1 MHLFS
6 KIFFSLTLL
15 GTGLGSAPIYAT
27 NPNHQEETV
36 RQLPRT
42 GFISRIYQIRVKIGK
57 KQKKTAFYV
66 LDDHYSLYTVSS
78 SSLWKKGD
86 QLTIEN
92 LMEDSFDDEDDE
104 DDDDEGDEVGL
115 KVKNHTRNSKKT
127 LLRAGWAS
135 PREYDIVDI
144 HSHTTPDYDKVVT
157 VTLDNGT
164 SWKITYFDEKPS
176 AKHWHKG
183 EKVMIFINTSAAQNP
198 FLTGEYLPHFQ
209 YNLVNINSHYPFAGE
224 PAELIQ

>member
-6 KIFFSLTLL
+6 KIFFSLPLLL

-27 NPNHQEETV
+27 SPNHQEETV
-36 RQLPRT
+36 HQLPRT
-42 GFISRIYQIRVKIGK
+42 GVISRIYQIPVKTGK
-57 KQKKTAFYV
+57 KQKKFAFYI
-66 LDDHYSLYTVSS
+66 LDDHYSVRTVSS
-78 SSLWKKGD
+78 SPLWKKGD

-92 LMEDSFDDEDDE
+92 LMEDSFDD
-104 DDDDEGDEVGL
+104 DDDGEGVAL

-157 VTLDNGT
+157 VTLDDGT
-164 SWKITYFDEKPS
+164 SWKMTYFDEKPR

-198 FLTGEYLPHFQ
+198 FLTGEYSPHFQ
-209 YNLVNINSHYPFAGE
+209 YDLVNIHSHYPLAGE